1 MKLPDLNLLLYAYD
15 ESSPFF
21 PKAKPWLSQLMSS
34 SETVGFPWAV
44 LLGFIRIS
52 TRMPLAVDALSPSE
66 AFEIVDNWLAQ
77 PNALI
82 LHPTDRHI
90 SILRGLLEPLGI
102 AGTLTPDAHLAALA
116 IEHGGEVCSAD
127 TDFSRFSG
135 VRWSNPVA

>member
-1 MKLPDLNLLLYAYD
+1 MKLPDINLLLYAYD

-66 AFEIVDNWLAQ
+66 AFEIVENWLAQ

>member
-66 AFEIVDNWLAQ
+66 AFEIVENWLAQ

>member
-1 MKLPDLNLLLYAYD
+1 MKLPDINLLLYAYD

-66 AFEIVDNWLAQ
+66 AFEIVENWLVQ